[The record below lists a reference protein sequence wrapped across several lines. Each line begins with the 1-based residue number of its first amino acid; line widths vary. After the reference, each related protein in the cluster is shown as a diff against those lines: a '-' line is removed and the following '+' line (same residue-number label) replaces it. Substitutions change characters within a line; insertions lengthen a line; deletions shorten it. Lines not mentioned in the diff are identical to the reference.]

1 MEQLKL
7 NTREFVELGGTEKQ
21 KATYE
26 KTNKLKADTKK
37 SIKRRLEKTFEIEE
51 TKEGRATVFL
61 LTKRNEPVLDNYED
75 CMEVILC
82 SLLAESP
89 NNTLTIT
96 TSTLMEQMGV
106 VNEKYNY
113 VKRLSKEGK
122 EEFCDKNGIMLRNFN
137 LICNDSTLKNKVN
150 YTLENLEKRRVCRI
164 DKAYRIS
171 YCIETYNEDKIVSIE
186 HRTHIP
192 SDTIV
197 DAVLEQEHEFISHF
211 GEKATM
217 ADVIRSG
224 NYLNLRQAINF
235 NLKSLMEDEIFKS
248 ISNELKDNQ
257 VVKMNFFYT
266 AKVITTTK
274 KILELE
280 SKKNYFQKAVQT
292 LNEISVNTMND
303 KINSDKGAVKKIEN
317 FEDVIRYREDGIKI
331 VQLLIKK

>member
-1 MEQLKL
+1 MEQLRL
-7 NTREFVELGGTEKQ
+7 NTKEFVELGGTEKQ
-21 KATYE
+21 KENYE
-26 KTNKLKADTKK
+26 KTKKLKADTKK
-37 SIKRRLEKTFEIEE
+37 SIKNKLGKIYTIDEI
-51 TKEGRATVFL
+51 KEGRSTIYL
-61 LTKRNEPVLDNYED
+61 LTKRGEPILDNYED
-75 CMEVILC
+75 CMEVALC

-96 TSTLMEQMGV
+96 TSTLMKQMGV
-106 VNEKYNY
+106 VNERYNY
-113 VKRLSKEGK
+113 VKRLSKEDK
-122 EEFCDKNGIMLRNFN
+122 EEFCDRNGIMLRNFN

-164 DKAYRIS
+164 EKVYRIS
-171 YCIETYNEDKIVSIE
+171 YCIETYNGNEVVNIE

-192 SDTIV
+192 SNSIIN
-197 DAVLEQEHEFISHF
+197 AILEQEHEYISYF

-224 NYLNLRQAINF
+224 NYLHLREAINF
-235 NLKSLMEDEIFKS
+235 KLNDLMKAEVYKS
-248 ISNELKDNQ
+248 ISDELKDNQ
-257 VVKMNFFYT
+257 TIKINFFYT

-280 SKKNYFQKAVQT
+280 SKKSYFQKAVQT

-303 KINSDKGAVKKIEN
+303 KINSDKGAVKKIKN

-331 VQLLIKK
+331 VNLLIKK

>member
-1 MEQLKL
+1 MEQLRL

-21 KATYE
+21 KASYE

-37 SIKRRLEKTFEIEE
+37 SIKNKLGKIYTIDEI
-51 TKEGRATVFL
+51 KEGRSTIYL
-61 LTKRNEPVLDNYED
+61 LTKRGEPVLDNYED
-75 CMEVILC
+75 CMEVVLC

-106 VNEKYNY
+106 VNERYNY
-113 VKRLSKEGK
+113 VKRLSKENK
-122 EEFCDKNGIMLRNFN
+122 EEFCDRNGIMLRNFN

-164 DKAYRIS
+164 EKAYRIS
-171 YCIETYNEDKIVSIE
+171 YCIETYNGDEVVNIE

-192 SDTIV
+192 SNSII
-197 DAVLEQEHEFISHF
+197 DAILEQEHEYISHF

-224 NYLNLRQAINF
+224 SYLNLRQTI
-235 NLKSLMEDEIFKS
+235 NLKLKNLMETEIYKS
-248 ISNELKDNQ
+248 ISHKLKDNQ
-257 VVKMNFFYT
+257 TIKMNFFYT

-303 KINSDKGAVKKIEN
+303 KINSDKGAVKKIKN

-331 VQLLIKK
+331 VNLLIKK

>member
-1 MEQLKL
+1 MEQIRLTTK
-7 NTREFVELGGTEKQ
+7 EFVELGGTEKQ
-21 KATYE
+21 KDSYM

-37 SIKRRLEKTFEIEE
+37 SIKNKLEKIYLIDEI
-51 TKEGRATVFL
+51 KEGRSTIYL
-61 LTKRNEPVLDNYED
+61 LTKRSEPVLDNYED
-75 CMEVILC
+75 CMEVVLC
-82 SLLAESP
+82 SLLSESP
-89 NNTLTIT
+89 NNTLTLT
-96 TSTLMEQMGV
+96 TSALMEQMGV

-113 VKRLSKEGK
+113 VKRLSIKDK
-122 EEFCDKNGIMLRNFN
+122 QEFCDKNGIMLRNFN

-164 DKAYRIS
+164 KKEYRIS
-171 YCIETYNEDKIVSIE
+171 YCIETYNGNEIVNIE

-192 SDTIV
+192 SNSII
-197 DAVLEQEHEFISHF
+197 DAILEQEHEYISHF

-224 NYLNLRQAINF
+224 SYLNFRQTINF
-235 NLKSLMEDEIFKS
+235 KLKDLIEAEIYKS
-248 ISNELKDNQ
+248 ISDNLKENQ
-257 VVKMNFFYT
+257 TIKMNFFYT

-292 LNEISVNTMND
+292 LNEISVGTMND

-331 VQLLIKK
+331 VKLLIKK